1 MKLRILIIY
10 MFLFYSYRRCR
21 VSFFFY
27 NGIVFSHYNLG
38 PNVSLS
44 RNLVSLKGVKDSGLL
59 SKNVR

>member
-1 MKLRILIIY
+1 M
-10 MFLFYSYRRCR
+10 
-21 VSFFFY
+21 SFFFY

-38 PNVSLS
+38 LNVSLS